1 MKYYKANP
9 YENET
14 DRGREREGNR
24 ESKAEN
30 ARNEARQKQAPKR
43 KWMCNHNSGKITKKE
58 NKNKPPI
65 NKKRSSKETVNINIH
80 KCNKTK

>member
-24 ESKAEN
+24 ERKGEN

-43 KWMCNHNSGKITKKE
+43 KWKW
-58 NKNKPPI
+58 
-65 NKKRSSKETVNINIH
+65 
-80 KCNKTK
+80 